1 MPQARLPLRRAP
13 RFDVCNK
20 DKMRVCMKSLF
31 STFLHKKLGENK
43 IGKEKPKHILM
54 RASEKL
60 KI

>member
-1 MPQARLPLRRAP
+1 
-13 RFDVCNK
+13 
-20 DKMRVCMKSLF
+20 MKSLF